1 MTRAAPK
8 TCCNARVR
16 YDGHNPQDRDKMD
29 PGPWGGPGYCKAP
42 AGHKTDHNGEGRCNL
57 HGGSHN
63 GRPATHGL
71 YSFRREELREKL
83 SEAEGMEQPGDL
95 WTEVAV
101 LRTLLSEY
109 LEDVDDVD
117 GDVLQDVTKIQ
128 KELRRTVDNIH
139 EMLMRT
145 RPTEEEVNQLTSRFA
160 SILRQYVPEP
170 DRNEALQALR
180 DAVGNGEQHLLESGD

>member
-1 MTRAAPK
+1 MPPNGYAEVVCNGRTRKAPDDAPK
-8 TCCNARVR
+8 
-16 YDGHNPQDRDKMD
+16 RDVGEWAGD
-29 PGPWGGPGYCKAP
+29 GYCRRP
-42 AGHKTDHNGEGRCNL
+42 AGEGTDHLGEGRCRY
-57 HGGSHN
+57 HGGGDN
-63 GRPATHGL
+63 GRPRTHGL

-109 LEDVDDVD
+109 LEDVENVD

-170 DRNEALQALR
+170 NRDEALQALR
-180 DAVGNGEQHLLESGD
+180 DAVSNGEQHRLESGH